1 MRGTHEPRRRSIG
14 PAMILAFAVL
24 AAPGPGLAQD
34 AETARMASFI
44 DSLLAQMT
52 IEEKLGQLA
61 QYSGQTLQT
70 GPEMPPGGEEDVR
83 AGRIGSFLNIYG
95 AEATRAFQRIAV
107 EESRL
112 GIPLLFAHDVIHG
125 FRTIFPIPVAEA
137 AAWNPE
143 AAERSARVAAVEA
156 TAHGLHWTFA
166 PMVDLAR
173 DPRWGRIVEGA
184 GEDPYLASVL
194 AAARV
199 RGFQGTDLRDPSTL
213 LACVKHFAAYGAAE
227 GGRDYNVA
235 DISERTLREMYLPP
249 YKAAV
254 DAGAATVM
262 AAFNEIAG
270 VPAHADRRLLQ
281 DVLREEWG
289 FDGMVVSDWTGV
301 LELIAHGVAADRV
314 EAGRLALKAGVD
326 MDMISGIYGRDL
338 PEVVREG
345 RLDEALVDAAV
356 RRVLEAKYRLG
367 LFDDPYRYSDPARE
381 QALTLTP
388 EHRALAREI
397 AQQSIVLLKNDG
409 VLPLSKDVGTLAVIG
424 PLADDGVTSLGGWA
438 GAGRAEDAVT
448 VLDGI
453 RQAVSSGTR
462 VLHVRGTDVTGT
474 DTSGIAEAVAAAR
487 QADAVVLVLGET
499 VEMSSEAGSRAK
511 LDLPGV
517 QQQLVEAIHA
527 TGKPVIALLMTG
539 RPLTVTWLDE
549 HVPAVVQTWHLG
561 VEMGNAVADILFG
574 DVNPSGKLPVT
585 FPRHVGQVPLYYN
598 HKRTGRPA
606 DEAQRYTSKYV
617 DLPFTPLYPFGY
629 GLSYT
634 TFEYANLRISPQVI
648 HPAGTVTVQA
658 DVTNTGSRAGDEI
671 VQLYIRDEVA
681 SVTRPVKELRGFER
695 ITLQPG
701 ETKTV
706 TFTLGPEDLSFL
718 DLHLEHVVEPG
729 FFQVFVGPNST
740 EGLEGRFEVIE

>member
-143 AAERSARVAAVEA
+143 ADERSARVAAVEA

-499 VEMSSEAGSRAK
+499 VEMSSEAGSRAT

-718 DLHLEHVVEPG
+718 DIHLEHVVEPG

>member
-499 VEMSSEAGSRAK
+499 VEMSSEAGSRAT

-718 DLHLEHVVEPG
+718 DIHLEHVVEPG

>member
-173 DPRWGRIVEGA
+173 NPRWGRIVEGA

-706 TFTLGPEDLSFL
+706 TFTLEPEDLSFL

>member
-474 DTSGIAEAVAAAR
+474 DTSGIAEADAAAR